1 MHSKSPLWRET
12 PWRRGEHTHRHSMQ
26 YLMLIWELH
35 GPKSVPVLSRIR
47 EGASAFRALLLMLCK
62 WVSPR
67 NLLCV
72 GVVDHWDQASLI
84 SFSMNCKCNFSC
96 CTLGKVQQQ
105 DYPPTVDLLKW
116 FFFFK
121 WMEKREKE
129 MIRRIKLYCLYIF
142 FPIILS
148 KMEGSLTFSSNFFS
162 VSYHWRFFFFEKKIT
177 IWKVR
182 IITSHILPIL
192 PPFLLRVFLLLWPKF
207 FTWSQTLC
215 LWHHSGC
222 CGGDYDV
229 QSQKG

>member
-142 FPIILS
+142 FFQLYCLKWRVHWHFQVISFLS
-148 KMEGSLTFSSNFFS
+148 AITED
-162 VSYHWRFFFFEKKIT
+162 FFFLKKKSPCEK
-177 IWKVR
+177 
-182 IITSHILPIL
+182 SE
-192 PPFLLRVFLLLWPKF
+192 
-207 FTWSQTLC
+207 
-215 LWHHSGC
+215 
-222 CGGDYDV
+222 
-229 QSQKG
+229 